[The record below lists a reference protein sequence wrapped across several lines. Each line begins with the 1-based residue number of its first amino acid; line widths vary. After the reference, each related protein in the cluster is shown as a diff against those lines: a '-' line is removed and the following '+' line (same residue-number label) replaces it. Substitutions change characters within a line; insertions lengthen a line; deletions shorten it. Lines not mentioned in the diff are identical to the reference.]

1 MTKITIDD
9 KDYDTDNF
17 SEDQNNI
24 ANTLTLGMNTMS
36 ILNHTLQSVRAIQ
49 QLKTNE
55 LKESLALVDDAQSE
69 LKLW

>member
-24 ANTLTLGMNTMS
+24 ANTLTLGMNTLS

-55 LKESLALVDDAQSE
+55 LKESLALVNDAQSE
-69 LKLW
+69 LKL

>member
-55 LKESLALVDDAQSE
+55 LKESLALVNDAQSE
-69 LKLW
+69 LKL

>member
-69 LKLW
+69 LKL

>member
-49 QLKTNE
+49 QLKTNQ
-55 LKESLALVDDAQSE
+55 LKESLALVNDAQSE
-69 LKLW
+69 LKL

>member
-9 KDYDTDNF
+9 KDYNTDNF

-49 QLKTNE
+49 QLKTNQ
-55 LKESLALVDDAQSE
+55 LKESLALVNDAQSE
-69 LKLW
+69 LKL

>member
-36 ILNHTLQSVRAIQ
+36 ILNHTLQSVRTIQ
-49 QLKTNE
+49 QLKTKE
-55 LKESLALVDDAQSE
+55 LKKSLALVNDAQSE
-69 LKLW
+69 LKL